1 MKKII
6 LLNIIFLN
14 LVFSQQTPA
23 PAQDKSVLIY
33 GGITHVGN
41 GELINNSVIGFTNG
55 KIDLIASTDGNWSD
69 EILSSFSDSNNI
81 SLNFDNTLKLIDYDY
96 NIFGKLDNST
106 IKVLKSFNNDII
118 KDKIEDLHL
127 YSADVTI

>member
-6 LLNIIFLN
+6 LINIIFLN

-41 GELINNSVIGFTNG
+41 GELINNSVIGFTDG
-55 KIDLIASTDGNWSD
+55 KIDLIASIDGNWSD
-69 EILSSFSDSNNI
+69 EILNTFSDSNNSKYDTI
-81 SLNFDNTLKLIDYDY
+81 INASDHLSLIH
-96 NIFGKLDNST
+96 I
-106 IKVLKSFNNDII
+106 
-118 KDKIEDLHL
+118 
-127 YSADVTI
+127 